1 MTRLRFARR
10 RGGVAPPG
18 VDGVRPAHPGVGGDS
33 PLASAV
39 DALPGGTRARLGVL
53 LGDRR
58 GAVGMLAVSSVL
70 LGFVEAGMLAL
81 VAQIAAAIATG
92 AHRVH
97 MHSGSLRLNASVGTL
112 LLVTLALTGARLVLQ
127 VPISTLPARIGADV
141 QARLRRN
148 LLHAYTRASW
158 EVQSSD
164 REGHLQETMTSQV
177 VQATAGAVQATTL
190 LTSLITFVVL
200 LGSAL
205 ALNVIAA
212 AIVLVAAVVLF
223 GLLRPLSAL
232 GSRRARA
239 LSRAQLEYAGGI
251 GEAVRVAEDT
261 QVFGVATAQRARIG
275 ELVDTACEL
284 FYRTWMIGRLV
295 PNLYQSMIYLLIVGG
310 LGGLYLAGE
319 HHAASLG
326 AVVLLL
332 VRAGNNGQQ
341 AQTAYQGL
349 RQSLPFVER
358 LQAAEARYAQSAP
371 LDGGALLPRIA
382 SLAFER
388 VSFAYSAERP
398 VLSEISFAVAG
409 GEAIGIVGPSGAGK
423 STLVQILL
431 RLRPQERGRYLVNG
445 IPAEQFARSE
455 WNRRVAY
462 VSQEPRLV
470 HASVAEN
477 IRYYRDLDRDAVERA
492 ARLARIHDDVSAW
505 PEGYDTV
512 VGPRADAVSGGQQQ
526 RICLA
531 RALAARPEVLVLD
544 EPTSALDPTSEHLI
558 QESLSALKHELTI
571 FIVAH
576 RLSTLDICDRV
587 MVIVDGRLAAFDTT
601 AFLQTHSPYYRNAS
615 ALATGASAG
624 LLGVR

>member
-1 MTRLRFARR
+1 MRR
-10 RGGVAPPG
+10 RRSLAHSDPAPLSTAGVN
-18 VDGVRPAHPGVGGDS
+18 REPAS
-33 PLASAV
+33 RSTA
-39 DALPGGTRARLGVL
+39 RARLSLL

-58 GAVGMLAVSSVL
+58 GAVAALAGSSIL
-70 LGFVEAGMLAL
+70 SGFAEAGMLVL
-81 VAQIAAAIATG
+81 LTQIAAAIATG
-92 AHRVH
+92 SRHVH
-97 MHSGSLRLNASVGTL
+97 THVGPLRLHTTVGEL
-112 LLVTLALTGARLVLQ
+112 LLLALALTAFRLVLQ
-127 VPISTLPARIGADV
+127 VPISVLPARIGAEV
-141 QARLRRN
+141 QARLRRD
-148 LLHAYTRASW
+148 LLHAFTRASW
-158 EVQSSD
+158 SMQSSD

-177 VQATAGAVQATTL
+177 IQATSGAVQATTL

-200 LGSAL
+200 LASAL
-205 ALNVIAA
+205 VLNVLAA
-212 AIVLVAAVVLF
+212 AIVLVVAIALF

-232 GSRRARA
+232 GARRARS
-239 LSRAQLEYAGGI
+239 LSQAQMEYAGGI
-251 GEAVRVAEDT
+251 GEAIRVAEDT
-261 QVFGVATAQRARIG
+261 QVFGAAGAQRERIG
-275 ELVDTACEL
+275 RLIDAAREL
-284 FYRTWMIGRLV
+284 FFRTWVIGRLV
-295 PNLYQSMIYLLIVGG
+295 PNLYQSLIYLLIVAG
-310 LGGLYLAGE
+310 LGGLYLAGGG
-319 HHAASLG
+319 HAASLG

-349 RQSLPFVER
+349 RQSLPFIER
-358 LQAAEARYAQSAP
+358 LQAAEERYAQSAP
-371 LDGGALLPRIA
+371 LDGGALLPRIE
-382 SLAFER
+382 SLAFQC
-388 VSFAYSAERP
+388 VSFAYRAERP

-431 RLRPQERGRYLVNG
+431 RLRTPDRGRYFVNCV
-445 IPAEQFARSE
+445 PAEQFARSE

-470 HASVAEN
+470 HATVAEN
-477 IRYYRDLDRDAVERA
+477 IRYFRDLDRAAIERA
-492 ARLARIHDDVSAW
+492 GRLARIHDEVIAL
-505 PEGYDTV
+505 PKGYDTI

-544 EPTSALDPTSEHLI
+544 EPTSALDPTSERLI
-558 QESLSALKHELTI
+558 QESLSALKHELTL

-601 AFLQTHSPYYRNAS
+601 AFLRTHSPYYRTASGLAAS
-615 ALATGASAG
+615 APAG

>member
-1 MTRLRFARR
+1 MRR
-10 RGGVAPPG
+10 RRSREQRDPAP
-18 VDGVRPAHPGVGGDS
+18 RSTA
-33 PLASAV
+33 
-39 DALPGGTRARLGVL
+39 RARLSLL

-58 GAVGMLAVSSVL
+58 GAVAMLAGSSIL
-70 LGFVEAGMLAL
+70 SGFAEAGMLVL
-81 VAQIAAAIATG
+81 LTQIAAAIATG
-92 AHRVH
+92 ARHVH
-97 MHSGSLRLNASVGTL
+97 THIGPLRLHTTVGE
-112 LLVTLALTGARLVLQ
+112 LLVVALALTGFRLALQ
-127 VPISTLPARIGADV
+127 VPISILPARIGAEV
-141 QARLRRN
+141 QARLRRD
-148 LLHAYTRASW
+148 LLHAFTRASW
-158 EVQSSD
+158 SVQSAD
-164 REGHLQETMTSQV
+164 HEGHLQETMTSQV
-177 VQATAGAVQATTL
+177 IQATAGAVQATTL

-200 LGSAL
+200 LISAL
-205 ALNVIAA
+205 VLNVFAA
-212 AIVLVAAVVLF
+212 AIVLTVAIALF

-232 GSRRARA
+232 GARRARS
-239 LSRAQLEYAGGI
+239 LSQAQMEYAGGI
-251 GEAVRVAEDT
+251 GEAIRVAEDT
-261 QVFGVATAQRARIG
+261 QVFGAAVAQRERIG
-275 ELVDTACEL
+275 RQIDAARVL
-284 FYRTWMIGRLV
+284 FFRTWVIGRLV
-295 PNLYQSMIYLLIVGG
+295 PNLYQSLIYLLIVAG
-310 LGGLYLAGE
+310 LGGLYLAGGG
-319 HHAASLG
+319 HAASLG

-349 RQSLPFVER
+349 RQSLPFIER
-358 LQAAEARYAQSAP
+358 LQAAEERYAQSAP
-371 LDGGALLPRIA
+371 LDGGALLPRIE

-388 VSFAYSAERP
+388 VTFAYRAARP

-431 RLRPQERGRYLVNG
+431 RLRTQDRGRYLVNG
-445 IPAEQFARSE
+445 VPAEQFARSE

-470 HASVAEN
+470 HATVAEN
-477 IRYYRDLDRDAVERA
+477 IRYFRDLDRAAIERA
-492 ARLARIHDDVSAW
+492 GRLARIHDDVVSW
-505 PEGYDTV
+505 SQGYDTV

-544 EPTSALDPTSEHLI
+544 EPTSALDPTSERLI
-558 QESLSALKHELTI
+558 QESLTALKHELTL

-601 AFLQTHSPYYRNAS
+601 AFLQTHSPYYRTASGLAAS
-615 ALATGASAG
+615 APAG

>member
-1 MTRLRFARR
+1 VQRSSA
-10 RGGVAPPG
+10 GVHGEVPPST
-18 VDGVRPAHPGVGGDS
+18 A
-33 PLASAV
+33 
-39 DALPGGTRARLGVL
+39 RARLSLL

-58 GAVGMLAVSSVL
+58 GAVAMLAGSSIL
-70 LGFVEAGMLAL
+70 SGFAEAGMLVL
-81 VAQIAAAIATG
+81 LTQIAAAIATG
-92 AHRVH
+92 ARRVH
-97 MHSGSLRLNASVGTL
+97 THLGPLRLDTTVGE
-112 LLVTLALTGARLVLQ
+112 LLVVALALTGFRLLLQ
-127 VPISTLPARIGADV
+127 VPISILPARIGAEV
-141 QARLRRN
+141 QARLRRD
-148 LLHAYTRASW
+148 LLHAFTRASW
-158 EVQSSD
+158 SVQSAD

-177 VQATAGAVQATTL
+177 IQATAGAVQATTL

-200 LGSAL
+200 LITAL
-205 ALNVIAA
+205 VLNLIAA
-212 AIVLVAAVVLF
+212 AIVLTVAIALF

-232 GSRRARA
+232 GARRARS
-239 LSRAQLEYAGGI
+239 LSQAQIEYAGGI
-251 GEAVRVAEDT
+251 GEAIRVAEDT
-261 QVFGVATAQRARIG
+261 QVFGAAAAQRERIG
-275 ELVDTACEL
+275 RQIDAAREL
-284 FYRTWMIGRLV
+284 FFRTWVIGRLV
-295 PNLYQSMIYLLIVGG
+295 PNLYQSLIYLLIVAG
-310 LGGLYLAGE
+310 LGGLYLAGAG
-319 HHAASLG
+319 HAASLG

-349 RQSLPFVER
+349 RQSLPFIER
-358 LQAAEARYAQSAP
+358 LQAAEERYAQSAP
-371 LDGGALLPRIA
+371 LDGGALLPRIE

-388 VSFAYSAERP
+388 VSFAYRPARP

-431 RLRPQERGRYLVNG
+431 RLRSQYGGRYLVNG
-445 IPAEQFARSE
+445 VPAEQFARSE

-470 HASVAEN
+470 HATVAEN
-477 IRYYRDLDRDAVERA
+477 IRYFRDLDRAAIERA
-492 ARLARIHDDVSAW
+492 GRLARIHDDVVSW
-505 PEGYDTV
+505 PQGYDTV

-544 EPTSALDPTSEHLI
+544 EPTSALDPTSERLI
-558 QESLSALKHELTI
+558 QESLSALKHELTL

-601 AFLQTHSPYYRNAS
+601 AFLQTHSPYYRTASGLAAS
-615 ALATGASAG
+615 APAG